1 MRKFIFGAIVV
12 ALVVGVVVYCSY
24 DGGYQITDW
33 TWKEERKPEQ
43 VTWEKLD
50 TFVFERLGFQVEY
63 PSTFMVDTAETEV
76 DFLYE
81 VDDEMICLRC
91 YSMLNSEGWDEQT
104 AADSIVEIRKAI
116 INDSVVMK
124 DMHPGYFYL
133 KGYNDERDLGF
144 YGQYVVDK
152 DVIYTYELCYPK
164 NMEDRMQ
171 RLMDL
176 VHNWYPVAQR

>member
-1 MRKFIFGAIVV
+1 MKKFVFGVITFAV
-12 ALVVGVVVYCSY
+12 VVGVVVYCSS
-24 DGGYQITDW
+24 DDDYQISDW
-33 TWKEERKPEQ
+33 TWKEEKPKLI
-43 VTWEKLD
+43 TWEKLD
-50 TFVFERLGFQVEY
+50 TFVFESEGFKVEY
-63 PSTFMVDTAETEV
+63 PSTFMVDTTETEV

-81 VDDEMICLRC
+81 VDDEMIYMRC
-91 YSMLNSEGWDEQT
+91 YSMMNSEDWDEQT
-104 AADSIVEIRKAI
+104 AADYIAQVRKAV

-133 KGYNDERDLGF
+133 KGYDDEKGLGF

-164 NMEDRMQ
+164 NMENRMQ

-176 VHNWYPVAQR
+176 IHNWNPEARR